1 MPEASSKSSKAP
13 INIKRFQAMVD
24 TLSSFG
30 GGPDGSMNRLTL
42 SQEDGR
48 ARDWLASWFAE
59 NGFVQSV
66 DAIGNQFGSAPL
78 AGANA
83 PVVMVG
89 SHIDSQPNGGR
100 FDGALGVVAA
110 CEAVLAVRERLA
122 AENRLAACNFQV
134 VNWTNEEGAR
144 FQPSLLGSSVF
155 TGAAELDWALDRA
168 DGNGVTVRQ
177 SLQEIGYAGKDKVPV
192 PDALIELHIE
202 GASTLFDAEEKFG
215 AFTRFWGATKYR
227 LAFLGC
233 QAHTGPTPMAER
245 KDALLGAAYLMADLR
260 AMVDAYGLELHTS
273 VGRLEVFPNSPN
285 IVPAEAVLFI
295 ELRSASPEILEEAEQ
310 KLKVAAETAA
320 TKAKIDYEI
329 RSIDRRKAGNFA
341 PGLIA
346 LAEQT
351 AKSYGEPMRHLD
363 TVGGHDAVALS
374 AVCPA
379 VVLAVRSQNGVIHH
393 PTEYTTP
400 EDQAFG
406 TQVLADMLY
415 RLACDGL
422 EAAQQNEAAQ

>member
-1 MPEASSKSSKAP
+1 MRNTTSSHQTAP
-13 INIKRFQAMVD
+13 IDTARLWSMMD

-30 GGPDGSMNRLTL
+30 GGPDGSMTRLTL
-42 SQEDGR
+42 STEDGR
-48 ARDWLASWFAE
+48 ARDWLGSWFKA
-59 NGFVQSV
+59 NGFVQAV
-66 DAIGNQFGSAPL
+66 DAIGNQFGAMAL

-100 FDGALGVVAA
+100 FDGAMGVISA
-110 CEAVLAVRERLA
+110 CEAILAVEERLK
-122 AENRLAACNFQV
+122 AENRLSACNFKV

-155 TGAAELDWALDRA
+155 SGAADLDWALDRV
-168 DGNGVTVRQ
+168 DGDGISVRA
-177 SLQEIGYAGKDKVPV
+177 SLNAIGYAGTDKVAI

-202 GASTLFDAEEKFG
+202 GDKSLYEAGETFG

-227 LAFLGC
+227 LAFLGR

-245 KDALLGAAYLMADLR
+245 KDALLGAAYLIANLKEI
-260 AMVDAYGLELHTS
+260 AGGHGLELHTS

-285 IVPAEAVLFI
+285 TVPSEAVLFI
-295 ELRSASPEILEEAEQ
+295 ELRSGSAEILAKAEEEMLQ
-310 KLKVAAETAA
+310 KIDAAAE
-320 TKAKIDYEI
+320 KAGVSYEI
-329 RSIDRRKAGNFA
+329 RSIDRREAGGFDK
-341 PGLIA
+341 GLIA
-346 LAEQT
+346 LAESK
-351 AKSYGEPMRHLD
+351 AAAYGKTTRHLD
-363 TVGGHDAVALS
+363 TIGGHDSVAMS

-393 PTEYTTP
+393 PTEFTTP
-400 EDQAFG
+400 EDHAFG

-415 RLACDGL
+415 ALACDGVDTARL
-422 EAAQQNEAAQ
+422 RETAE